1 MQSLVCSRNTLPQ
14 QLCDNMFR
22 DRKRQFVDRMQWNL
36 RITSDGHEIDEY
48 DDGRSTYLVVHDDHR
63 HLGSCRVRSTQ
74 YTTMLTDHF
83 LSSFPDAFHFLRM
96 QRGRVYELTRFC
108 RAPGITA
115 LESKTMLANIAMLMD
130 KFRQEKNLTAYVA
143 VVYPKVARFM
153 DTIGMRY
160 LLVSESEIKGERAQ
174 LICIT
179 EATSTESMASL
190 HQPTVPYSQYQ
201 QPLVA

>member
-1 MQSLVCSRNTLPQ
+1 MQSLVCSQNTLPQ
-14 QLCDNMFR
+14 QLSDNMFC

-48 DDGRSTYLVVHDDHR
+48 DDGRSTYLVVHDEHR

-115 LESKTMLANIAMLMD
+115 QESKAMLANIAILMD
-130 KFRQEKNLTAYVA
+130 KFRQENNLTAYVA

-160 LLVSESEIKGERAQ
+160 LLVSEAEIKGERAQ

-179 EATSTESMASL
+179 EATTSKTIANL
-190 HQPTVPYSQYQ
+190 HKPALPYSQYQ
-201 QPLVA
+201 QRLVA